1 MIGSPLLGQAR
12 TVGIDVDVVVL
23 VLVDVVVIVFDFELC
38 GEDVQL
44 KD

>member
-12 TVGIDVDVVVL
+12 TVVIDV

>member
-12 TVGIDVDVVVL
+12 TVVIDVVVL
-23 VLVDVVVIVFDFELC
+23 VLVDVVVIVFDSELC